1 MRAPHRR
8 RQEQLTRR
16 PPPPYQVD
24 TPRPSPRTNRTRGV
38 RTSAAQNFRRDATR
52 PVVVNEV
59 TDENKHLRHTPRRPS
74 GLIF

>member
-1 MRAPHRR
+1 
-8 RQEQLTRR
+8 
-16 PPPPYQVD
+16 VD